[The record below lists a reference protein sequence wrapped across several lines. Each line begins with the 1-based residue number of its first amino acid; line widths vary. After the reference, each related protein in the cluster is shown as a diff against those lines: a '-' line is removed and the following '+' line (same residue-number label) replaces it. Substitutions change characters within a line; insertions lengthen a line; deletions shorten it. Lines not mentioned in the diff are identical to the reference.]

1 MTELPMAD
9 WPKIPG
15 AKGIVWRIQRGRKEC
30 RWQARP
36 DIVKRG
42 WKIKTH
48 LLWQGASDAEPDD
61 FQKSFIADRSSSLQS
76 DMLFFARGQEQQ
88 AKPIRDGS
96 LAALCEAFLNDRHSP
111 APQEAIR
118 HEGPLPHGRQH
129 PLPRPWRHAGVR
141 AERPRRDRLSRTLSV
156 GGQGHDGVNRDR
168 LPADGRELRLRDP
181 GGRALRPPLR
191 ERAKQDQSP
200 GREATHRRS

>member
-1 MTELPMAD
+1 MTEPPMAD

-48 LLWQGASDAEPDD
+48 LLWQGAPSADPDD

-76 DMLFFARGQEQQ
+76 DMLFFRSRAG
-88 AKPIRDGS
+88 
-96 LAALCEAFLNDRHSP
+96 AASKAD
-111 APQEAIR
+111 Q
-118 HEGPLPHGRQH
+118 GRQ
-129 PLPRPWRHAGVR
+129 PCRFVRGVPERSALARYIRSGMPRKSIIERSSTFSR
-141 AERPRRDRLSRTLSV
+141 ATL
-156 GGQGHDGVNRDR
+156 
-168 LPADGRELRLRDP
+168 
-181 GGRALRPPLR
+181 
-191 ERAKQDQSP
+191 
-200 GREATHRRS
+200 AT